1 MTTPKVFVTSNMEA
15 TFSCSKCGKTEQKD
29 VSKFMGHKTQVK
41 LKYKCKC
48 QNSFS
53 VILERR
59 RSVRK
64 NVRLKG
70 SLIFQEKTYPIT
82 TADLSKHGIKIRLL
96 NQPPLELEDI
106 VTVEL
111 TLDDPGKSVVTKDV
125 KIKKLTSDAGIGCEF
140 LSPDH
145 YDAFGK
151 YFLFHF

>member
-48 QNSFS
+48 QNYFS

-64 NVRLKG
+64 SVRLKG
-70 SLIFQEKTYPIT
+70 SLTFQDKTYPINVS
-82 TADLSKHGIKIRLL
+82 DLSKHGVKIRLL
-96 NQPPLELEDI
+96 NQPTLELEDV
-106 VTVEL
+106 VTIEL
-111 TLDDPGKSVVTKDV
+111 ILDDPNKSVVTKEV
-125 KIKKLTSDAGIGCEF
+125 KIKKITPDAGIGCEF
-140 LSPDH
+140 LSSDH